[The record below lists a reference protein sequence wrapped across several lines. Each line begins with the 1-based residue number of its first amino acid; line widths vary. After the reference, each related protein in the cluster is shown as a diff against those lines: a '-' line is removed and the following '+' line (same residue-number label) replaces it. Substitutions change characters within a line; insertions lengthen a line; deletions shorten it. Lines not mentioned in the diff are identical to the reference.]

1 MRQEKYEI
9 TAPVAQ
15 YLGALFFKTSDET
28 IVSATLFEPTEEG
41 WRRYIGVLRVVGTTW
56 CDFALFSVSGH
67 ENGDW
72 DQMVFG
78 DCTRMVPL
86 GEVVIDD
93 AAASGYC
100 KWDGCREV
108 RMDVHECDDEGMA
121 LTFDATASL
130 VALAARLIVR

>member
-1 MRQEKYEI
+1 MKHEKYEI
-9 TAPVAQ
+9 TPDVAQ
-15 YLGALFFKTSDET
+15 RLGGLFFETTDET
-28 IVSATLFEPTEEG
+28 SASAVLFEEG

-67 ENGDW
+67 ESGGW

-86 GEVVIDD
+86 GEVAMDD
-93 AAASGYC
+93 ATASGYG

-121 LTFDATASL
+121 WTFEATAAL
-130 VALAARLIVR
+130 VRMAVETVKR

>member
-1 MRQEKYEI
+1 MKQDKYDLTPE
-9 TAPVAQ
+9 VAQ
-15 YLGALFFKTSDET
+15 HLGGLFFKTADET
-28 IVSATLFEPTEEG
+28 SVSATLFEPTEEG

-67 ENGDW
+67 ESENW
-72 DQMVFG
+72 NRLFFG

-86 GEVVIDD
+86 GEVALDD
-93 AAASGYC
+93 AAASGHA

-121 LTFDATASL
+121 LTFEATAAL
-130 VALAARLIVR
+130 VRMAVETVEH